1 MFVKEYAKSLVIA
14 FTNFTMTMLKGI
26 DFPYM
31 NQIIPTIIQLS
42 HIPTKIKK
50 AFTKMEIWADQQ
62 HKAPK
67 ADTQI

>member
-1 MFVKEYAKSLVIA
+1 
-14 FTNFTMTMLKGI
+14 MLKGI
-26 DFPYM
+26 D
-31 NQIIPTIIQLS
+31 LS
-42 HIPTKIKK
+42 IYESNNSNNHSTKSYIPTKIKK

>member
-1 MFVKEYAKSLVIA
+1 
-14 FTNFTMTMLKGI
+14 
-26 DFPYM
+26 M

-67 ADTQI
+67 ADTQIWK